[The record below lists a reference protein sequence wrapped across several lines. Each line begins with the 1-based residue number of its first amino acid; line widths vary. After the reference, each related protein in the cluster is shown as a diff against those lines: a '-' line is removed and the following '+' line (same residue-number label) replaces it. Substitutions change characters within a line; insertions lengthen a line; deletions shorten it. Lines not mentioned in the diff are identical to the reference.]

1 MDMETKDIGFDKRFV
16 RNMVESALRIGLIF
30 VLLALTY
37 NIIRPFIIPLVW
49 GGIIAIA
56 AFPLTKRIEGFLG
69 GRRGLA
75 ATLLTLFMILVLVV
89 PCYQITESL
98 LKAAKS
104 VSDQIQS
111 GGLQIPSP
119 NESVA
124 DWPLVGDKVY
134 ASWSLAHENFQET
147 LQQVAPRLKSVAANA
162 ASTLGNG
169 LVGILMFVVSLIIAG
184 VLMTYAEASSI
195 GAHRLFVR
203 LAGEKPGGEWDSLC
217 VATVRNVLQ
226 GVVGVALIQATL
238 CAIGIFVLGIPG
250 AAIWSAAILFLAIA
264 QLPPLIVVL
273 PLVLYAFSS
282 YDTTPAVIFTVW
294 MLLSGL
300 SDNLLK
306 PLFMG
311 RGLDI
316 PMPVI
321 LIGAIGGM
329 VASGIIGLFTG
340 AVVLSI
346 CYKVFCIW
354 MEQEK
359 E

>member
-1 MDMETKDIGFDKRFV
+1 MDTEIKDIGFDKRFV

-37 NIIRPFIIPLVW
+37 DIIRPFIIPLVW

-69 GRRGLA
+69 GRRGMA
-75 ATLLTLFMILVLVV
+75 ATLLTLFMILILVV
-89 PCYQITESL
+89 PCYQVTESL

-104 VSDQIQS
+104 VSNQIQT

-119 NESVA
+119 KESVA

-147 LQQVAPRLKSVAANA
+147 LKQVAPRLKSVAANA

-184 VLMTYAEASSI
+184 VFMTYAEAFSR

-203 LAGEKPGGEWDSLC
+203 LAGEKPGGEWDALC

-226 GVVGVALIQATL
+226 GVVGVAFIQATL

-250 AAIWSAAILFLAIA
+250 AAIWSAVILFLAIA
-264 QLPPLIVVL
+264 QLPALIVVL

-282 YDTTPAVIFTVW
+282 YDTTPAVIFAVW
-294 MLLSGL
+294 MFLSGL

-329 VASGIIGLFTG
+329 VSSGIIGLFTG

-359 E
+359 A

>member
-1 MDMETKDIGFDKRFV
+1 MDMKTTDIGFDKRFV

-37 NIIRPFIIPLVW
+37 DIIRPFIIPLVW

-69 GRRGLA
+69 GRRGMA
-75 ATLLTLFMILVLVV
+75 ATLLTLFMILILVV
-89 PCYQITESL
+89 PCYQVTESL

-104 VSDQIQS
+104 ISNQIQT

-119 NESVA
+119 KESVA

-147 LQQVAPRLKSVAANA
+147 LKQVAPRLKSVAAKA

-184 VLMTYAEASSI
+184 VFMTYAEAFSR

-203 LAGEKPGGEWDSLC
+203 LAGEKPGGEWDALC

-226 GVVGVALIQATL
+226 GVVGVAFIQATL

-250 AAIWSAAILFLAIA
+250 AAIWSAVILFLAIA
-264 QLPPLIVVL
+264 QLPALIVVL
-273 PLVLYAFSS
+273 PLVLYAFNS

-294 MLLSGL
+294 MFLAGL

-321 LIGAIGGM
+321 LFGAIGGM

-359 E
+359 A